1 MPGTRTLRAA
11 EAARPCWEAHRLG
24 HKAGREP
31 EEGGKSPAQG
41 LGGSQGTC
49 RRSVNTFRVK
59 ACASEGQGHPQPIE
73 QEEDELLTGGVG
85 TTGESKRKKKKELIC
100 LADNAQG

>member
-1 MPGTRTLRAA
+1 M
-11 EAARPCWEAHRLG
+11 
-24 HKAGREP
+24 
-31 EEGGKSPAQG
+31 
-41 LGGSQGTC
+41 
-49 RRSVNTFRVK
+49 RV
-59 ACASEGQGHPQPIE
+59 SEGQGHPQPIE